1 MACRPSSWQSK
12 CAGSFWKKV
21 GGPATTTL
29 LGQQMNTWS
38 QLWKISSYQGVWS
51 TFSDGTHPFPSSLS
65 YLSKKTNSFAAIC
78 FVITSRD
85 EGWHSLSVFK
95 CVEACVSR
103 SLCKTWNA
111 FYATMRWDYTCINI
125 LNKFRFVLVWTGSH
139 KGGKLS
145 EERISECEWALS
157 VDWGTAAHMG
167 WGRKTAACWAHRTD
181 PGPWLQGGH
190 WETIA
195 LQWRGVLP
203 DTSVRRVA
211 TLEAFKPTGCPHTT

>member
-21 GGPATTTL
+21 GGPATATL

-38 QLWKISSYQGVWS
+38 QLWKISSYQGAWS
-51 TFSDGTHPFPSSLS
+51 TFSEGTHPCLSSLS

-85 EGWHSLSVFK
+85 EGWHSLRVFK

-111 FYATMRWDYTCINI
+111 FYATRLHMYKHLKRVQICPS
-125 LNKFRFVLVWTGSH
+125 L
-139 KGGKLS
+139 
-145 EERISECEWALS
+145 
-157 VDWGTAAHMG
+157 DWRSQR
-167 WGRKTAACWAHRTD
+167 RKTVWGKDIWMWVSLVGRLGYCSTHGLRKENGCMLSSPNRPWSMAA
-181 PGPWLQGGH
+181 GG
-190 WETIA
+190 
-195 LQWRGVLP
+195 
-203 DTSVRRVA
+203 
-211 TLEAFKPTGCPHTT
+211 TLRDNRSPMTGCPPWHQCPLCSHSGGL